1 MSITAGNLEIGDRFK
16 CYGETWKHC
25 GWLADSV
32 PPHVVARSVR
42 TGERRVISCH
52 APVGR
57 VAEERME
64 MIFPSEEE

>member
-1 MSITAGNLEIGDRFK
+1 MSIITAGNLEIGDRFR
-16 CYGETWKHC
+16 CYGETWEHC
-25 GWLADSV
+25 GWCSMVD
-32 PPHVVARSVR
+32 HVAVRSVR